1 MFLIPGL
8 RILNLNLK
16 TLLKINFM
24 NFSSDRLT
32 KYVNEHTCSESK
44 LLADLRRETELKHIN
59 SIMLSGEYQGR
70 LLSLIS
76 KIKQPK
82 NILEIGTYTGYSTIC
97 LAEGLAENGK
107 IHTIDK
113 NEELVEIQKK
123 YFSKSK
129 FNKNIEIHTGNA
141 LEIINGLNINFD
153 LIFLDADKENYVTY
167 FQIICKILNKNGI
180 LITDNVLWHG
190 KVLNSKE
197 SHDDVTTKIDQF
209 NKELVL
215 NNKFQTFMLP
225 IRDGLSIAIKL

>member
-1 MFLIPGL
+1 
-8 RILNLNLK
+8 
-16 TLLKINFM
+16 M
-24 NFSSDRLT
+24 NFSSDDLT

-44 LLADLRRETELKHIN
+44 LLAELRRETELKYIN

-97 LAEGLAENGK
+97 LAEGLVKNGK

-123 YFSKSK
+123 YFLRSK

-141 LEIINGLNINFD
+141 LDIINGLNINFD
-153 LIFLDADKENYVTY
+153 LIFLDADKENYATY
-167 FQIICKILNKNGI
+167 FQIICKILNKNGV

-197 SHDDVTTKIDQF
+197 SHDDVTKKIDQF
-209 NKELVL
+209 NKALML
-215 NNKFQTFMLP
+215 NKKFQTFMLP
-225 IRDGLSIAIKL
+225 VRDGLSIAIKL

>member
-1 MFLIPGL
+1 
-8 RILNLNLK
+8 
-16 TLLKINFM
+16 M
-24 NFSSDRLT
+24 NFSSDDLT

-44 LLADLRRETELKHIN
+44 LLAELRRETELKHIN

-97 LAEGLAENGK
+97 LAEGLVKNGK

-123 YFSKSK
+123 YFLRSK

-141 LEIINGLNINFD
+141 LDIINGLNINFD
-153 LIFLDADKENYVTY
+153 LIFLDADKENYATY
-167 FQIICKILNKNGI
+167 FQIISKILNKNGV

-197 SHDDVTTKIDQF
+197 SHDDVTKKIDQF
-209 NKELVL
+209 NKALIL
-215 NNKFQTFMLP
+215 NKKFQTFMLP
-225 IRDGLSIAIKL
+225 VRDGISIAIKL

>member
-1 MFLIPGL
+1 
-8 RILNLNLK
+8 
-16 TLLKINFM
+16 M
-24 NFSSDRLT
+24 NFSSDDLT

-44 LLADLRRETELKHIN
+44 LLAELRRETELKYIN

-97 LAEGLAENGK
+97 LAEGLVKNGK

-123 YFSKSK
+123 YFLRSK

-141 LEIINGLNINFD
+141 LDIINGLNINFD
-153 LIFLDADKENYVTY
+153 LIFLDADKENYATY
-167 FQIICKILNKNGI
+167 FQIISKILNKNGV

-197 SHDDVTTKIDQF
+197 SHDDVTKKIDQF
-209 NKELVL
+209 NKALML
-215 NNKFQTFMLP
+215 NKKFQTFMLP
-225 IRDGLSIAIKL
+225 VRDGLSIAIKL

>member
-1 MFLIPGL
+1 L

-24 NFSSDRLT
+24 NFYSDDLT

-44 LLADLRRETELKHIN
+44 LLAELRRETELKHIN

-76 KIKQPK
+76 KTKQPK

-97 LAEGLAENGK
+97 LAEGLVKNGK

-123 YFSKSK
+123 YFLRSK

-141 LEIINGLNINFD
+141 LDIINGLNINFD
-153 LIFLDADKENYVTY
+153 LIFLDADKENYATY
-167 FQIICKILNKNGI
+167 FQIISKILNKNGV

-197 SHDDVTTKIDQF
+197 SHDDVTKKIDQF
-209 NKELVL
+209 NKALIL
-215 NNKFQTFMLP
+215 NKKFQTFMLP
-225 IRDGLSIAIKL
+225 VRDGLSIAIKL

>member
-1 MFLIPGL
+1 
-8 RILNLNLK
+8 
-16 TLLKINFM
+16 M
-24 NFSSDRLT
+24 NFSSDDLT

-44 LLADLRRETELKHIN
+44 LLAELRRETELKHIN

-97 LAEGLAENGK
+97 LAEGLVKNGK

-123 YFSKSK
+123 YFLRSK

-141 LEIINGLNINFD
+141 LDIINGLNINFD
-153 LIFLDADKENYVTY
+153 LIFLDADKENYATY
-167 FQIICKILNKNGI
+167 FQIISKILNKNGV

-197 SHDDVTTKIDQF
+197 AHDDVTKKIDQF
-209 NKELVL
+209 NKALIL
-215 NNKFQTFMLP
+215 NKKFQTFMLP
-225 IRDGLSIAIKL
+225 VRDGLSITIKL

>member
-1 MFLIPGL
+1 
-8 RILNLNLK
+8 
-16 TLLKINFM
+16 M
-24 NFSSDRLT
+24 NFYSDDLT

-44 LLADLRRETELKHIN
+44 LLAELRRETELKHIN

-97 LAEGLAENGK
+97 LAEGLVKNGK

-123 YFSKSK
+123 YFLRSK

-141 LEIINGLNINFD
+141 LDIINGLNINFD
-153 LIFLDADKENYVTY
+153 LIFLDADKENYATY
-167 FQIICKILNKNGI
+167 FQIISKILNKNGI

-197 SHDDVTTKIDQF
+197 SHDDVTKKIDQF
-209 NKELVL
+209 NKALIL
-215 NNKFQTFMLP
+215 NKKFQTFMLP
-225 IRDGLSIAIKL
+225 VRDGLSIAIKL

>member
-1 MFLIPGL
+1 M
-8 RILNLNLK
+8 NL
-16 TLLKINFM
+16 
-24 NFSSDRLT
+24 FSDDLT

-44 LLADLRRETELKHIN
+44 LLAELRRETELKHIN

-97 LAEGLAENGK
+97 LAEGLVKNGK

-123 YFSKSK
+123 YFLRSK

-141 LEIINGLNINFD
+141 LDIINGLNINFD
-153 LIFLDADKENYVTY
+153 LIFLDADKENYATY
-167 FQIICKILNKNGI
+167 FQIICKILNKNGV

-197 SHDDVTTKIDQF
+197 THDDVTKKIDQF
-209 NKELVL
+209 NKALML
-215 NNKFQTFMLP
+215 NKKFQTFMLAV
-225 IRDGLSIAIKL
+225 RDGLSIAIKL

>member
-1 MFLIPGL
+1 
-8 RILNLNLK
+8 
-16 TLLKINFM
+16 M
-24 NFSSDRLT
+24 NFSSDDLT

-44 LLADLRRETELKHIN
+44 LLAELRRETELKHIN

-97 LAEGLAENGK
+97 LAEGLVKNGK

-123 YFSKSK
+123 YFLRSK
-129 FNKNIEIHTGNA
+129 FNKKIEIHTGNA
-141 LEIINGLNINFD
+141 LDIINGLNINFD
-153 LIFLDADKENYVTY
+153 LIFLDADKENYATY
-167 FQIICKILNKNGI
+167 FQIICKILNKNGV

-197 SHDDVTTKIDQF
+197 SHDDVTKKIDQF
-209 NKELVL
+209 NKALTL
-215 NNKFQTFMLP
+215 NKKFQTFMLP
-225 IRDGLSIAIKL
+225 VRDGLSIAIKL

>member
-1 MFLIPGL
+1 
-8 RILNLNLK
+8 
-16 TLLKINFM
+16 M
-24 NFSSDRLT
+24 NFSSDDLT

-44 LLADLRRETELKHIN
+44 LLAELRRETELKHLN

-97 LAEGLAENGK
+97 LAEGLVKNGK

-123 YFSKSK
+123 YFLRSK

-141 LEIINGLNINFD
+141 LDIINGLNINFD
-153 LIFLDADKENYVTY
+153 LIFLDADKENYATY
-167 FQIICKILNKNGI
+167 FQIISKILNKNGV

-197 SHDDVTTKIDQF
+197 AHDDVTKKIDQF
-209 NKELVL
+209 NKALIL
-215 NNKFQTFMLP
+215 NKKFQAFMLP
-225 IRDGLSIAIKL
+225 VRDGLSIAIKL

>member
-1 MFLIPGL
+1 
-8 RILNLNLK
+8 
-16 TLLKINFM
+16 M
-24 NFSSDRLT
+24 NFSSDDLT

-44 LLADLRRETELKHIN
+44 LLAELRRETELKYIN

-76 KIKQPK
+76 KVKQPK

-97 LAEGLAENGK
+97 LAEGLVKNGK

-123 YFSKSK
+123 YFLRSK

-141 LEIINGLNINFD
+141 LDIINGLNINFD
-153 LIFLDADKENYVTY
+153 LIFLDADKENYATY
-167 FQIICKILNKNGI
+167 FQIISKILNKNGV

-197 SHDDVTTKIDQF
+197 SHDDVTKKIDQF
-209 NKELVL
+209 NKALML
-215 NNKFQTFMLP
+215 NKKFQTFMLP
-225 IRDGLSIAIKL
+225 VRDGLSIAIKL

>member
-1 MFLIPGL
+1 
-8 RILNLNLK
+8 
-16 TLLKINFM
+16 M
-24 NFSSDRLT
+24 NFSSDDLT
-32 KYVNEHTCSESK
+32 KYVNEHTCTESK
-44 LLADLRRETELKHIN
+44 LLAELRRETELKHIN

-97 LAEGLAENGK
+97 LAEGLVKNGK

-123 YFSKSK
+123 YFLRSK

-141 LEIINGLNINFD
+141 LDIINGLNINFD
-153 LIFLDADKENYVTY
+153 LIFLDADKENYATY
-167 FQIICKILNKNGI
+167 FQIISKILNKNGV

-197 SHDDVTTKIDQF
+197 SHDDVTKKIDQF
-209 NKELVL
+209 NKALML
-215 NNKFQTFMLP
+215 NKKFQTFMLP
-225 IRDGLSIAIKL
+225 VRDGLSIAIKL

>member
-1 MFLIPGL
+1 
-8 RILNLNLK
+8 
-16 TLLKINFM
+16 M
-24 NFSSDRLT
+24 NFYSDELT

-44 LLADLRRETELKHIN
+44 LLAELRRETELKHIN

-97 LAEGLAENGK
+97 LAEGLVKNGK

-123 YFSKSK
+123 YFLRSK

-141 LEIINGLNINFD
+141 LDIINGLNINFD
-153 LIFLDADKENYVTY
+153 LIFLDADKENYATY
-167 FQIICKILNKNGI
+167 FQIISKILNKNGV

-197 SHDDVTTKIDQF
+197 SHDDVTKKIDQF
-209 NKELVL
+209 NKALIL
-215 NNKFQTFMLP
+215 NKKFETFMLP
-225 IRDGLSIAIKL
+225 VRDGLSIAIKL

>member
-1 MFLIPGL
+1 
-8 RILNLNLK
+8 
-16 TLLKINFM
+16 M
-24 NFSSDRLT
+24 NFSSDDLT

-44 LLADLRRETELKHIN
+44 LLAELRRETELKHIN

-97 LAEGLAENGK
+97 LAEGLVKNGK

-123 YFSKSK
+123 YFLRSK

-141 LEIINGLNINFD
+141 LDIIDGLNINFD
-153 LIFLDADKENYVTY
+153 LIFLDADKENYATY
-167 FQIICKILNKNGI
+167 FQIISKILNKNGI

-197 SHDDVTTKIDQF
+197 SHDDVTKKIDQF
-209 NKELVL
+209 NKALIL
-215 NNKFQTFMLP
+215 NKKFQTFMLP
-225 IRDGLSIAIKL
+225 VRDGLSIAIKL

>member
-1 MFLIPGL
+1 
-8 RILNLNLK
+8 
-16 TLLKINFM
+16 M
-24 NFSSDRLT
+24 NFYSDDLT

-44 LLADLRRETELKHIN
+44 LLAELRRETELKHIN

-76 KIKQPK
+76 KIKQPE

-97 LAEGLAENGK
+97 LAEGLVKNGK

-123 YFSKSK
+123 YFLRSK

-141 LEIINGLNINFD
+141 LDIINGLNINFD
-153 LIFLDADKENYVTY
+153 LIFLDADKENYATY
-167 FQIICKILNKNGI
+167 FQIISKILNKNGI

-197 SHDDVTTKIDQF
+197 SHDDVTKKIDQF
-209 NKELVL
+209 NKALIL
-215 NNKFQTFMLP
+215 NKKFQTFMLP
-225 IRDGLSIAIKL
+225 VRDGLSIAIKL

>member
-1 MFLIPGL
+1 
-8 RILNLNLK
+8 
-16 TLLKINFM
+16 M
-24 NFSSDRLT
+24 NFSSDDLT

-44 LLADLRRETELKHIN
+44 LLAELRRETELKHLN

-97 LAEGLAENGK
+97 LAEGLVKNGK

-123 YFSKSK
+123 YFLRSK
-129 FNKNIEIHTGNA
+129 FNENIEIHTGNA
-141 LEIINGLNINFD
+141 LDIINGLNINFD
-153 LIFLDADKENYVTY
+153 LIFLDADKENYATY
-167 FQIICKILNKNGI
+167 FQIISKILNKNGV

-190 KVLNSKE
+190 KVLNSNE
-197 SHDDVTTKIDQF
+197 SHDDVTKKIDQF
-209 NKELVL
+209 NKALIL
-215 NNKFQTFMLP
+215 NKKFQTFMLP
-225 IRDGLSIAIKL
+225 VRDGLSIAIKL

>member
-1 MFLIPGL
+1 
-8 RILNLNLK
+8 
-16 TLLKINFM
+16 M
-24 NFSSDRLT
+24 NFSSDDLT

-44 LLADLRRETELKHIN
+44 LLAELRRETELKHIN

-97 LAEGLAENGK
+97 LAEGLVKNGK

-123 YFSKSK
+123 YFLRSK

-141 LEIINGLNINFD
+141 LDIINGLNINFD
-153 LIFLDADKENYVTY
+153 LIFLDADKENYATY
-167 FQIICKILNKNGI
+167 FQIISKILNKNGV

-197 SHDDVTTKIDQF
+197 SHDDVTKKIDQF
-209 NKELVL
+209 NKALIL
-215 NNKFQTFMLP
+215 NKKFETFMLP
-225 IRDGLSIAIKL
+225 VRDGLSIAIKL

>member
-1 MFLIPGL
+1 
-8 RILNLNLK
+8 
-16 TLLKINFM
+16 M
-24 NFSSDRLT
+24 NFSSDDLT

-44 LLADLRRETELKHIN
+44 LLAELRRETELKHIN

-97 LAEGLAENGK
+97 LAEGLVKNGK

-123 YFSKSK
+123 YFLRSK
-129 FNKNIEIHTGNA
+129 FNENIEIHTGNA
-141 LEIINGLNINFD
+141 LDIINGLNINFD
-153 LIFLDADKENYVTY
+153 LIFLDADKENYATY
-167 FQIICKILNKNGI
+167 FQIISKILNKNGV

-197 SHDDVTTKIDQF
+197 SHDDVTKKIDQF
-209 NKELVL
+209 NKALIL
-215 NNKFQTFMLP
+215 NKKFETFMLP
-225 IRDGLSIAIKL
+225 VRDGLSIAIKL

>member
-1 MFLIPGL
+1 
-8 RILNLNLK
+8 
-16 TLLKINFM
+16 M
-24 NFSSDRLT
+24 NFFSDDLT

-44 LLADLRRETELKHIN
+44 LLAELRRETELKHIN

-97 LAEGLAENGK
+97 LAEGLVKNGK

-123 YFSKSK
+123 YFLRSK

-141 LEIINGLNINFD
+141 LDIINGLNINFD
-153 LIFLDADKENYVTY
+153 LIFLDADKENYATY
-167 FQIICKILNKNGI
+167 FQIICKILNKNGV

-190 KVLNSKE
+190 KVLNSKK
-197 SHDDVTTKIDQF
+197 SHDDITKKIDQF
-209 NKELVL
+209 NKALML
-215 NNKFQTFMLP
+215 NKKFQTLMLP
-225 IRDGLSIAIKL
+225 VRDGLSIAIKL

>member
-1 MFLIPGL
+1 
-8 RILNLNLK
+8 
-16 TLLKINFM
+16 M
-24 NFSSDRLT
+24 NFSSDDLT

-44 LLADLRRETELKHIN
+44 LLAELRRETELKHIN

-97 LAEGLAENGK
+97 LAEGLVEKGK

-123 YFSKSK
+123 YFLRSK

-141 LEIINGLNINFD
+141 LDIINGLNINFD
-153 LIFLDADKENYVTY
+153 LIFLDADKENYATY
-167 FQIICKILNKNGI
+167 FQIICKILNKNGV

-197 SHDDVTTKIDQF
+197 THDDVTKKIDQF
-209 NKELVL
+209 NKVL
-215 NNKFQTFMLP
+215 MLNKKFQTFMLP
-225 IRDGLSIAIKL
+225 VRDGLSIAIKL

>member
-1 MFLIPGL
+1 
-8 RILNLNLK
+8 
-16 TLLKINFM
+16 M
-24 NFSSDRLT
+24 NFSSDDLT

-44 LLADLRRETELKHIN
+44 LLAELRRETELKHIN

-97 LAEGLAENGK
+97 LAEGLVKNGK

-123 YFSKSK
+123 YFLRSK

-141 LEIINGLNINFD
+141 LDIINGLNINFD
-153 LIFLDADKENYVTY
+153 LIFLDADKENYATY
-167 FQIICKILNKNGI
+167 FQIISKILNKNGV

-190 KVLNSKE
+190 KVLNSNE
-197 SHDDVTTKIDQF
+197 SHDDVTKKIDQF
-209 NKELVL
+209 NKALIL
-215 NNKFQTFMLP
+215 NKKFQTFMLP
-225 IRDGLSIAIKL
+225 VRDGLSIAIKL

>member
-1 MFLIPGL
+1 
-8 RILNLNLK
+8 
-16 TLLKINFM
+16 M
-24 NFSSDRLT
+24 NFSSDDLT

-44 LLADLRRETELKHIN
+44 LLAELRRETELKHIN

-97 LAEGLAENGK
+97 LAEGLVKNGK

-123 YFSKSK
+123 YFLRSK
-129 FNKNIEIHTGNA
+129 FNENIEIHTGNA
-141 LEIINGLNINFD
+141 LDIINGLNINFD

-167 FQIICKILNKNGI
+167 FQIISKILNKNGV

-197 SHDDVTTKIDQF
+197 SHDDVTKKIDQF
-209 NKELVL
+209 NKALML
-215 NNKFQTFMLP
+215 NKKFQTFMLP
-225 IRDGLSIAIKL
+225 VRDGLSIAIKL

>member
-1 MFLIPGL
+1 L

-24 NFSSDRLT
+24 NFSSDDLT

-44 LLADLRRETELKHIN
+44 LLAELRRETELKHIN

-97 LAEGLAENGK
+97 LAEGLVKNGK

-123 YFSKSK
+123 YFLRSK
-129 FNKNIEIHTGNA
+129 FNENIEIHTGNA
-141 LEIINGLNINFD
+141 LDIINGLNINFD
-153 LIFLDADKENYVTY
+153 LIFLDADKENYATY
-167 FQIICKILNKNGI
+167 FQIISKILNKNGV
-180 LITDNVLWHG
+180 LIIDNVLWHG
-190 KVLNSKE
+190 KVLNSNE
-197 SHDDVTTKIDQF
+197 SHDDVTKKIDQF
-209 NKELVL
+209 NKALIL
-215 NNKFQTFMLP
+215 NKKFQTFMLP
-225 IRDGLSIAIKL
+225 VRDGLSIAIKL

>member
-1 MFLIPGL
+1 
-8 RILNLNLK
+8 
-16 TLLKINFM
+16 M
-24 NFSSDRLT
+24 NFSSDDLT

-44 LLADLRRETELKHIN
+44 LLAELRRETELKHIN

-97 LAEGLAENGK
+97 LAEGLVKNGK

-123 YFSKSK
+123 YFLRSK

-141 LEIINGLNINFD
+141 LDIINGLNINFD
-153 LIFLDADKENYVTY
+153 LIFLDADKENYATY
-167 FQIICKILNKNGI
+167 FQIISKILNKNGV

-197 SHDDVTTKIDQF
+197 SHDDVTKKIDQF
-209 NKELVL
+209 NKALIL
-215 NNKFQTFMLP
+215 NKKFQTFMLP
-225 IRDGLSIAIKL
+225 VRDGLSIAIKL